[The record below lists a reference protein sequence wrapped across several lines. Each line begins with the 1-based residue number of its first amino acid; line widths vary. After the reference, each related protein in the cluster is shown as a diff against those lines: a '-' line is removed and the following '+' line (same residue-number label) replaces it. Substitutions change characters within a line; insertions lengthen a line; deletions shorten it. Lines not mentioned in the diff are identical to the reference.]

1 MVVLT
6 PQDFEL
12 MRDAGLVTFAENP
25 WANPDSKLFKI
36 AQENGYKVSFGKVLK
51 KTPKWAKA
59 RMHYDGMS
67 PRQLEVLKTAVE
79 AIKNAP
85 RDENGKMIEH
95 PTVVIARAFKNWERT
110 ERKPKRADI
119 EQTLKKINEA
129 LAKARERRAEETEA
143 EAVARRRP
151 LAVA

>member
-6 PQDFEL
+6 PQDFEV
-12 MRDAGLVTFAENP
+12 MREAGLVTFAKNP

-51 KTPKWAKA
+51 KMPRWAKA
-59 RMHYDGMS
+59 RLHYDGMS

-85 RDENGKMIEH
+85 RDKDGKMIEH
-95 PTVVIARAFKNWERT
+95 PTVVIARAFENWERA
-110 ERKPKRADI
+110 ERKPRRANI
-119 EQTLKKINEA
+119 EQTLKKINQA
-129 LAKARERRAEETEA
+129 LAKARGRKAEEA
-143 EAVARRRP
+143 EAEATARRRP